1 MATDYAK
8 LGEDL
13 ARFYDFRNKVV
24 LYVGAGGRQLLD
36 PAMPTRKLIAIDRDL
51 KSLAELKA
59 NVAAS
64 GRADSIEVVGAGF
77 EDVRSS
83 GDVVYFE
90 FCLHEMS
97 DPDAALAHARAL
109 APDIVVYDH
118 LPNSEWIYYGAEEEQ
133 VARSTEAIVR
143 YGIRKRE
150 EYCIDQRFANYDELY
165 AKISPQGAVA
175 VQRIERFAG
184 KMNIA
189 IPMKYQLALL

>member
-8 LGEDL
+8 LGKDL
-13 ARFYDFRNKVV
+13 ASFYDFRDKVV

-64 GRADSIEVVGAGF
+64 GRADSIEVVGSSF

-165 AKISPQGAVA
+165 AKISAQGAVA

-184 KMNIA
+184 KTNIA
-189 IPMKYQLALL
+189 IPMKYHLALL